1 VLQHQCDELV
11 VRPFRVVE
19 AEVVIGR
26 TLPAQQLAGRIPMA
40 CSSSIKRSR
49 VGGVFKYSMISGSS
63 PPCRI
68 MARVLR
74 EVLQDR
80 L

>member
-1 VLQHQCDELV
+1 
-11 VRPFRVVE
+11 
-19 AEVVIGR
+19 
-26 TLPAQQLAGRIPMA
+26 MA